1 GPDGS
6 VKYSWPFDGVPAPA
20 PTRIGLYEWVVT
32 GGVHETR
39 ITASYYASYS
49 MNSEQ
54 TITID
59 LKGRELWR
67 RGQYGE
73 GEWGRGMG
81 PWSAYAVSGSRE
93 GNHEILFLAKD
104 LFCRLDARTGE
115 WTREP
120 WLLWRATNSV
130 MNQPDW
136 EFTKERQADFGS
148 EKDPFTAYGSPIV
161 LEEGS
166 AVLVAG
172 CFGGFGL
179 LRKDD
184 GIAWWKRA
192 PFTDTMLR
200 LPGIAAN
207 GIFECIDAG
216 TGATLWELDLG
227 STTSDVAS
235 GDIDGD
241 GKEEF
246 ITGTTDGRLIAI
258 GVDGSGRGILRWSLD
273 LGFALGSPVIAD
285 VDGDGEAEILIVS
298 GEGNLV
304 CVGKE

>member
-1 GPDGS
+1 
-6 VKYSWPFDGVPAPA
+6 
-20 PTRIGLYEWVVT
+20 
-32 GGVHETR
+32 
-39 ITASYYASYS
+39 
-49 MNSEQ
+49 
-54 TITID
+54 
-59 LKGRELWR
+59 
-67 RGQYGE
+67 
-73 GEWGRGMG
+73 
-81 PWSAYAVSGSRE
+81 
-93 GNHEILFLAKD
+93 
-104 LFCRLDARTGE
+104 
-115 WTREP
+115 
-120 WLLWRATNSV
+120 

-200 LPGIAAN
+200 LPGIADLTGDGRLAVGTCHAN
-207 GIFECIDAG
+207 GIFECLDAG